1 LDFRNDEMAIKNSTV
16 VQSIL
21 LAAGSES
28 ESLKRIAEKTQVDSR
43 TMKIL
48 SRIALIYLPANLI
61 AVCVPLLSEKL
72 NFFQYISHNKKHY

>member
-1 LDFRNDEMAIKNSTV
+1 MAIRNSTA

-28 ESLKRIAEKTQVDSR
+28 ESVKRIAEKTQVDSR

-61 AVCVPLLSEKL
+61 AVCVASPSSESFRGVRK
-72 NFFQYISHNKKHY
+72 QC